1 MFKSSK
7 LSLIIRG
14 ILFTAL
20 GILCFCSPLNTMEF
34 LAKVAGI
41 VIIITGTVFFILEY
55 KAVARSLETMRLSAS
70 VLLVILGIL
79 IMIHPEIIA
88 ILLGAFI
95 LFEGIDFTFNT
106 IKYYRAGAKGWWLM
120 LLFGLMVIGFGI
132 WSAFVPDTV
141 NKPLGILFGIAF
153 LGIGLASF
161 TGLAGLNLV
170 EDYLGNTRKAL
181 EEKDADYVEAEVVK

>member
-7 LSLIIRG
+7 ISLIIRG
-14 ILFTAL
+14 ILFSAL

-55 KAVARSLETMRLSAS
+55 KAAARSLETMRLSAS
-70 VLLVILGIL
+70 VLLVTLGIL

-95 LFEGIDFTFNT
+95 LFEGIDFTLNT
-106 IKYYRAGAKGWWLM
+106 IKYHHAGAKGWVLM
-120 LLFGLMVIGFGI
+120 LLLGLIIVGFGV
-132 WSAFVPDTV
+132 WSIFVPEITATT
-141 NKPLGILFGIAF
+141 LSILFGIAF
-153 LGIGLASF
+153 IGIGIASF
-161 TGLAGLNLV
+161 TALAGLTLV
-170 EDYLGNTRKAL
+170 EDYFEAAKKAL
-181 EEKDADYVEAEVVK
+181 EDKEDYVEAEVVK